1 MGTPSSMTRTGKH
14 EPWELQV
21 SRGQIAFHETLFK
34 FGYNASVSTTQD
46 TIWTGGG
53 IYTYPS
59 TAANLGVVSTASG
72 DTTTRIN
79 IIGLDG
85 DYNEI
90 TEKVTVNGVTSVTTS
105 NTYLRVYRAFVS
117 ANEPSGNI
125 NITHS
130 GTLAAQIVS
139 ATNQTLMAVYT
150 VPAGYSLYIGRGS
163 ISSGTENA
171 NKYVTGD
178 LKVRPYQG
186 VFQTKARVNLQGD
199 RIDFDWEYPIK
210 VEEKSDIEAR
220 AQSSSGDQAVAATFE
235 GILIKNEI
243 PT

>member
-34 FGYNASVSTTQD
+34 FGSNVSVSTVEETV
-46 TIWTGGG
+46 WTGGG
-53 IYTYPS
+53 IYPYPS

-105 NTYLRVYRAFVS
+105 NTYLRVYRALVS

-130 GTLAAQIVS
+130 GTLVAQIVS
-139 ATNQTLMAVYT
+139 STNQTLMAVYT
-150 VPAGYSLYIGRGS
+150 VPAGHSLYLGRGS
-163 ISSGTENA
+163 ISSGTEQI
-171 NKYVTGD
+171 NKFVTGCF
-178 LKVRPYQG
+178 KIRPYQG
-186 VFQTKARVNLQGD
+186 VFQTKVLLNTPGD
-199 RIDFDWEYPIK
+199 IDWEYPIK
-210 VEEKSDIEAR
+210 VAEKSDIEAR
-220 AQSSSGDQAVAATFE
+220 AQSSSGDQYVAASFE
-235 GILIKNEI
+235 GVLIKNEI